1 MSKNAFTRPPLDEA
15 LSAWKECLRVQ
26 GLPEEPLW
34 IFAENLCIEH
44 SNNNQGSFRV
54 GYQVKFTPPEEDGFE
69 IAYDEFAETKSRIVF
84 YRLGS
89 ANKKSVCMILCD
101 PWFEDKQAGDGF
113 IRHDDWK
120 ISFYPGQPGEI
131 EEVADLT
138 RWVRRVKRDRA
149 FHDFDFSMSLETID
163 EIKLN
168 GRALMPYERMA
179 NKMLNRLR
187 RMMGQPA

>member
-1 MSKNAFTRPPLDEA
+1 MSKTEFTRPALDVA
-15 LSAWKECLRVQ
+15 LTAWQECLKEQ
-26 GLPEEPLW
+26 GMPGEPLW

-44 SNNNQGSFRV
+44 SSATPGSFRF
-54 GYQVKFTPPEEDGFE
+54 GYQTKFTPPDADALE
-69 IAYDEFAETKSRIVF
+69 IAYDQFSETKSRIVF

-101 PWFEDKQAGDGF
+101 PWFEEKSSREGF
-113 IRHDDWK
+113 IRRDDWR
-120 ISFYPGQPGEI
+120 ISFYPGHPGEI
-131 EEVADLT
+131 EEVNDLT

-179 NKMLNRLR
+179 HRMLNRLR
-187 RMMGQPA
+187 RMLGQPA